1 MNVKMIFK
9 RGLVI
14 SICSCTFLATVL
26 MFTMFSF
33 KQVGISPNQM
43 VVKQYVADFDAL
55 KANTAHFYQ
64 LVSAYQK
71 SAKSNKQLI
80 TAYYEMRTAYKK
92 VEFIW
97 EYIDPIY
104 VKEWINGAPLP
115 KLDKSAPQLVIID
128 PKGLQVIDELVFTD
142 NLDLN
147 ELTKV
152 TFEFNRAIQDYPAQQ
167 KLSDR
172 VILEGMRIELIRLFN
187 LGLTG
192 FDVPASDRALDDARI
207 VFAKIESTI
216 SFYTEAVH
224 QKNQVVSVTCKEA
237 IVKGNK
243 QLKAPIDFDSFDR
256 LQFLIEVVNPLYKSI
271 GQIQQLLEVES
282 IYEVIPSSSKIALNY
297 NATNLFASDFL
308 NPFYYIN
315 LPQKRYTSELVE
327 LGKYLFFDPLLS
339 ASNERS
345 CASCHNPQKGFADG
359 LAKSVATGFN
369 GTVDRNSPTLLNAVY
384 SERFFHDLRAD
395 ALEDQM
401 EHVVASDKEFN
412 TNVIAIMRKL
422 SLSTEY
428 QQRFNKVFAD
438 YTNPISQQTISF
450 AISAYVSSL
459 HSFNSPFDQF
469 VRGESSNLSASA
481 KRGFNLFMGKAACGT
496 CHFAPNFN
504 GTVPPLYIE
513 SESEVLGVPENPYAQ
528 NLILDKDE
536 GRISA
541 KLKEGAPF
549 YRYSF
554 KTPTI
559 RNVAL
564 TAPYMHNGAYVT
576 LEDVIDFYNNG
587 GGLGIGLA
595 VPYQTLASDSL
606 HLSKQEQ
613 YDLIAFMNALTDTV
627 GLTSKPIALPIIEGQ
642 QSLNN
647 RKVGGE
653 Y

>member
-1 MNVKMIFK
+1 
-9 RGLVI
+9 
-14 SICSCTFLATVL
+14 
-26 MFTMFSF
+26 MFSF
-33 KQVGISPNQM
+33 KQVDFSPNQAI
-43 VVKQYVADFDAL
+43 VKQYVTDFETL
-55 KANTAHFYQ
+55 KVKAAHFYQ
-64 LVSAYQK
+64 IVSGYQK
-71 SAKSNKQLI
+71 SNEGNEQLVR
-80 TAYYEMRTAYKK
+80 AYYEVRTAFKK

-97 EYIDPIY
+97 EYVDPIY
-104 VKEWINGAPLP
+104 VKEWVNGAPLP

-128 PKGLQVIDELVFTD
+128 PKGLQVIDELLFAD
-142 NLDLN
+142 ELDLN
-147 ELTKV
+147 ELSKV
-152 TFEFNRAIQDYPAQQ
+152 TIELNKAIQDYPIQQ

-192 FDVPASDRALDDARI
+192 FDVPASNRALEDAQV
-207 VFAKIESTI
+207 VFAKIESTL
-216 SFYTEAVH
+216 SFYTEAVQ
-224 QKNQVVSVTCKEA
+224 QKNQVVSIACNEA
-237 IVKGNK
+237 IVKGKK
-243 QLKAPIDFDSFDR
+243 QLNADVDFDSFDR
-256 LQFLIEVVNPLYKSI
+256 LKFLIEVVNPLYKSI
-271 GQIQQLLEVES
+271 GQMQQLLEVES
-282 IYEVIPSSSKIALNY
+282 IYEVVPSSSKIALNY

-308 NPFYYIN
+308 NPFYYVN
-315 LPQKRYTSELVE
+315 LPQKRYTPELVE

-345 CASCHNPQKGFADG
+345 CASCHNPQKGFTDG

-369 GTVDRNSPTLLNAVY
+369 GTVDRNSPTLLNVVY

-412 TNVIAIMRKL
+412 TNIIAIMRKL
-422 SLSTEY
+422 SLSNEY
-428 QQRFNKVFAD
+428 QQRFNQLFAD
-438 YTNPISQQTISF
+438 YPNPINQQTISF

-459 HSFNSPFDQF
+459 HSFNSPFDHF
-469 VRGESSNLSASA
+469 VRGEASNLTASA

-513 SESEVLGVPENPYAQ
+513 SESEVLGVLANPYDKV
-528 NLILDKDE
+528 LILDKDE

-564 TAPYMHNGAYVT
+564 TAPYMHNGAYAT
-576 LEDVIDFYNNG
+576 IEDVIDFYNNG

-595 VPYQTLASDSL
+595 VPYQTLSSDSL
-606 HLSKQEQ
+606 HLTKQEKA
-613 YDLIAFMNALTDTV
+613 DLIEFMKALTDTT
-627 GLTSKPIALPIIEGQ
+627 GLTSKPIVLPLVQGE
-642 QSLNN
+642 SLLNN
-647 RKVGGE
+647 RKVGGN